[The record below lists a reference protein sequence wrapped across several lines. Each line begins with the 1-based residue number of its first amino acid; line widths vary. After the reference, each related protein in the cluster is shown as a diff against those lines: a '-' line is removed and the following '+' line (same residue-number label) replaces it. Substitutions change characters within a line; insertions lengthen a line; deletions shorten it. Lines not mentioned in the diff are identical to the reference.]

1 MMDIENLLNEYKNI
15 SNDIITNIQIK
26 NFDKLN
32 ELLDDREN
40 IIKTLSTTNLQ
51 DYSDKIKN
59 LGILEIEE
67 EIKNKLQQAQSELKS
82 EIKKIKEQ
90 KKLNNIYNKKEQVD
104 SLFVYKKF

>member
-1 MMDIENLLNEYKNI
+1 MMDIENLLKEYKNI

-32 ELLDDREN
+32 ELLDEREK
-40 IIKTLSTTNLQ
+40 IIKMLSTTNLQ

-67 EIKNKLQQAQSELKS
+67 EIKNRLHQAQSELKS